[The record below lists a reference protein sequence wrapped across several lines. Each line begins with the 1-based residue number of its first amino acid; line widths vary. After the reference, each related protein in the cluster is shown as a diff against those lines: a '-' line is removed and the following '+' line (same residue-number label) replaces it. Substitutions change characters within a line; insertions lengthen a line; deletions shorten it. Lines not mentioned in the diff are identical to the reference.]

1 MVDSEIKLLIFFAV
15 KTEML
20 CVVKTRPGTDCD
32 SDHKL
37 LIAKFRLKLKKVGKI
52 TRPVRYYLN
61 KIPCEYTVK
70 VTDRFKALDLVG
82 RVPEELYTEVS
93 NIKQE
98 AATKVIPQIKK
109 CKKAKWLP

>member
-1 MVDSEIKLLIFFAV
+1 M
-15 KTEML
+15 
-20 CVVKTRPGTDCD
+20 
-32 SDHKL
+32 
-37 LIAKFRLKLKKVGKI
+37 KKVGKI

-98 AATKVIPQIKK
+98 AAPKSSPK
-109 CKKAKWLP
+109 

>member
-1 MVDSEIKLLIFFAV
+1 M
-15 KTEML
+15 
-20 CVVKTRPGTDCD
+20 DCG
-32 SDHKL
+32 SDNEL
-37 LIAKFRLKLKKVGKI
+37 FTVIFRLTLKKVGKI

-82 RVPEELYTEVS
+82 RVPEELYTEVN

-109 CKKAKWLP
+109 CKKAKWLS